1 MQQVITLNLGFV
13 KESWLRLKLLQRKAQ
28 EQVSG
33 PRGRHSLSLKNTKL
47 LGAGIVINFI
57 QKQLDASE
65 RLFNMMVEDNK
76 MRTQNLQ
83 MWVDMNES
91 FQKKL

>member
-1 MQQVITLNLGFV
+1 MVT
-13 KESWLRLKLLQRKAQ
+13 
-28 EQVSG
+28 
-33 PRGRHSLSLKNTKL
+33 
-47 LGAGIVINFI
+47 VINFI

-76 MRTQNLQ
+76 QRTQSLQ

-91 FQKKL
+91 FQKKLAERDAEIERLRAKLSQYEVGEKL

>member
-1 MQQVITLNLGFV
+1 M
-13 KESWLRLKLLQRKAQ
+13 
-28 EQVSG
+28 
-33 PRGRHSLSLKNTKL
+33 
-47 LGAGIVINFI
+47 INFI

-76 MRTQNLQ
+76 MRTQSLQ

-91 FQKKL
+91 FQKKLAERDAEIERLRAKLSQYEVGEKL

>member
-1 MQQVITLNLGFV
+1 MEV
-13 KESWLRLKLLQRKAQ
+13 
-28 EQVSG
+28 
-33 PRGRHSLSLKNTKL
+33 
-47 LGAGIVINFI
+47 IVINFI

-76 MRTQNLQ
+76 MRTQSLQ

-91 FQKKL
+91 FQKKLAERDAEIERLRAKLSQYEVGEKL

>member
-1 MQQVITLNLGFV
+1 M
-13 KESWLRLKLLQRKAQ
+13 
-28 EQVSG
+28 
-33 PRGRHSLSLKNTKL
+33 
-47 LGAGIVINFI
+47 INFI

-76 MRTQNLQ
+76 MRTQSLQ

-91 FQKKL
+91 FQKKLAERDAEIERLRAKLSQYEIGEKL

>member
-1 MQQVITLNLGFV
+1 MVVT
-13 KESWLRLKLLQRKAQ
+13 
-28 EQVSG
+28 
-33 PRGRHSLSLKNTKL
+33 
-47 LGAGIVINFI
+47 VINFI

-76 MRTQNLQ
+76 QRTQSLQ

-91 FQKKL
+91 FQKKLAERDAEIERLRAKLSQYEVGEKL

>member
-1 MQQVITLNLGFV
+1 M
-13 KESWLRLKLLQRKAQ
+13 
-28 EQVSG
+28 
-33 PRGRHSLSLKNTKL
+33 
-47 LGAGIVINFI
+47 INFI

-76 MRTQNLQ
+76 LRTQNLQ

-91 FQKKL
+91 FQRKLAERDAEIEKLRSKLSQYEIGEKL

>member
-1 MQQVITLNLGFV
+1 MVVT
-13 KESWLRLKLLQRKAQ
+13 
-28 EQVSG
+28 
-33 PRGRHSLSLKNTKL
+33 
-47 LGAGIVINFI
+47 VINFI

-83 MWVDMNES
+83 MWIDMNES
-91 FQKKL
+91 FQKKLAERDAEIEKLRVKLSQYEVGEKL

>member
-1 MQQVITLNLGFV
+1 MVT
-13 KESWLRLKLLQRKAQ
+13 
-28 EQVSG
+28 
-33 PRGRHSLSLKNTKL
+33 
-47 LGAGIVINFI
+47 VINSI

-83 MWVDMNES
+83 MWIDMNES
-91 FQKKL
+91 FQKKLAERDAEIERLKAKLSQYEVGEKL

>member
-1 MQQVITLNLGFV
+1 M
-13 KESWLRLKLLQRKAQ
+13 
-28 EQVSG
+28 
-33 PRGRHSLSLKNTKL
+33 
-47 LGAGIVINFI
+47 INFI

-91 FQKKL
+91 FQKKLSERDAEIGRLRAKLSQYEIGEKL

>member
-1 MQQVITLNLGFV
+1 M
-13 KESWLRLKLLQRKAQ
+13 
-28 EQVSG
+28 
-33 PRGRHSLSLKNTKL
+33 SLKNTKL

-91 FQKKL
+91 FQKKLAERDAEIERLRAKLSQYEVGEKL